1 MRFSIEVSI
10 GLDLRDLRKDDR
22 PGVRAGDVDGM
33 WDGRGAEE
41 DVSRGLDSIVNM
53 VNRS

>member
-22 PGVRAGDVDGM
+22 PGVRANDVDGM
-33 WDGRGAEE
+33 WDGCRGAEE
-41 DVSRGLDSIVNM
+41 DC
-53 VNRS
+53 